1 MLYLGINNDSSH
13 KASAKN
19 NAKVVKPSAG
29 LHGGGMRI
37 GTIDLRNSY
46 LESDQTNGSIEDHHT
61 NQIQSQKKDSTP

>member
-13 KASAKN
+13 KGSAKN
-19 NAKVVKPSAG
+19 SAKVIKPSAG

-46 LESDQTNGSIEDHHT
+46 LESDQTHGSIEDHT
-61 NQIQSQKKDSTP
+61 NQILSQKKDSTP